1 MCVHK
6 RLYMKRKSK
15 MISKFFNPQ
24 NIAVIGATSDPKK
37 FGNAVTMNLLNIHD
51 LNCKI
56 FLVTHGSKTI
66 CDIPTYKSVLDI
78 SEEIDIA
85 IILVPGKYVENVVEE
100 CIHKEVKGIIIV
112 SAGFGEINEK
122 GKELEKQIALKC
134 KKAGVRV
141 MGPNCVGIINT
152 DINLNASFI
161 QMPPKGHISMIS
173 QSGSFG
179 CACFYEMEFHNLGI
193 SKFVNLGNKI
203 DVSFD
208 DILPFLMEDENTK
221 IITIYM
227 EEILEGRKFLD
238 IIEKVNKVKPIVILK
253 GGKTKK
259 GREAASSHTGSIA
272 TNYKLLKTAV
282 KQSGVLLCENISE
295 FIIALKSFSFL
306 PIPKG
311 SKLGVLTNSG
321 GTSVLF
327 SDNAEKLGLEF
338 ATFSEAL
345 KKRISPYLYSLVKLV
360 NPLDMIA
367 GAKETQYYEITKN
380 FLEDEGIDVVVG
392 CCVIP
397 PFLGMKSVEHYRG
410 MIRAWNETG
419 RKKAIIPLM
428 LFSQSFEDLIKYAD
442 KNNSPIFFTPYEA
455 AYSVKVLMERSVYKN
470 RN

>member
-1 MCVHK
+1 
-6 RLYMKRKSK
+6 
-15 MISKFFNPQ
+15 MIPKFFNPQ

-37 FGNAVTMNLLNIHD
+37 FGNAVTMNLLNIDD
-51 LNCKI
+51 LRCKI

-78 SEEIDIA
+78 TEEIDLA
-85 IILVPGKYVENVVEE
+85 IILVPAKYVEDVVDE
-100 CIHKEVKGIIIV
+100 CIQKEVKGIIIV
-112 SAGFGEINEK
+112 SAGFGEIDEK

-161 QMPPKGHISMIS
+161 QMPSKGHISMIS

-203 DVSFD
+203 DISFD
-208 DILPFLMEDENTK
+208 DILPFLMEDENTE
-221 IITIYM
+221 IIAIYM
-227 EEILEGRKFLD
+227 EELLEGRKFLD

-327 SDNAEKLGLEF
+327 SDNAETLGLNF
-338 ATFSEAL
+338 AEFSEEL
-345 KKRISPYLYSLVKLV
+345 KKTISPYLYSLVKLE

-367 GAKETQYYEITKN
+367 GAGEPQYYEITKS
-380 FLEDEGIDVVVG
+380 FLEDDDIDIVVG

-397 PFLGMKSVEHYRG
+397 PFLGMRSIEHYKG
-410 MIRAWNETG
+410 MIRAWDESH
-419 RKKAIIPLM
+419 RKKPLIPLM
-428 LFSQSFEDLIKYAD
+428 LFSEGFDELTNFAD
-442 KNNSPIFFTPYEA
+442 ENKTPIFYTPYEA
-455 AYSVKVLMERSVYKN
+455 AYAAKVLIQRYKYLN
-470 RN
+470 PL

>member
-1 MCVHK
+1 
-6 RLYMKRKSK
+6 
-15 MISKFFNPQ
+15 MISTFFYPKT
-24 NIAVIGATSDPKK
+24 IAIIGATADPKK
-37 FGNAVTMNLLNIHD
+37 FGNAVTMNLLNNDD
-51 LNCKI
+51 LISKI
-56 FLVTHGSKTI
+56 FLVSHGSKEI
-66 CDIPTYKSVLDI
+66 CGISTYNSILDI

-85 IILVPGKYVENVVEE
+85 LILVPAKFVENVVEE
-100 CIHKEVKGIIIV
+100 CIQKKVEGIIIV
-112 SAGFGEINEK
+112 SAGFGEIDEK
-122 GKELEKQIALKC
+122 GKELEKKIALKC
-134 KKAGVRV
+134 KKAGIRV
-141 MGPNCVGIINT
+141 MGPNCVGIINA
-152 DINLNASFI
+152 DIDLNASFI

-179 CACFYEMEFHNLGI
+179 CACFYEMEIQNIGI

-208 DILPFLMEDENTK
+208 DILPFLMKDEKTE
-221 IITIYM
+221 IIAIYM
-227 EEILEGRKFLD
+227 EELLEGRKFLKV
-238 IIEKVNKVKPIVILK
+238 IKQVNKIKPVVILK

-282 KQSGVLLCENISE
+282 KQSGVLLCENITE

-345 KKRISPYLYSLVKLV
+345 KKSISPYLYSLVKLV

-367 GAKETQYYEITKN
+367 GATETQYYEITKN
-380 FLEDEGIDVVVG
+380 LLEDEGIDVVVG

-419 RKKAIIPLM
+419 RKKAIVPMM
-428 LFSQSFEDLIKYAD
+428 LFSQGFEDPIIYAD

-455 AYSVKVLMERSVYKN
+455 AYAVKVLMERSVYIN